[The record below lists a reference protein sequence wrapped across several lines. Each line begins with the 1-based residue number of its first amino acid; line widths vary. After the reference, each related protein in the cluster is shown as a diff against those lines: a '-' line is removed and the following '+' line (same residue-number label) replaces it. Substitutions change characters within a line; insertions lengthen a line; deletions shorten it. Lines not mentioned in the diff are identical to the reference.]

1 MKYKYTT
8 RFHKLQQILGK
19 QLLRNVAVIIRQLVG
34 TFKVLG
40 KLFLISKIFLGKSG
54 NLCSRDHWNVIG

>member
-8 RFHKLQQILGK
+8 QFHKLQQILGK
-19 QLLRNVAVIIRQLVG
+19 QLLRRVVVIIRQLFG

-40 KLFLISKIFLGKSG
+40 KIIPDQQ
-54 NLCSRDHWNVIG
+54 NINR